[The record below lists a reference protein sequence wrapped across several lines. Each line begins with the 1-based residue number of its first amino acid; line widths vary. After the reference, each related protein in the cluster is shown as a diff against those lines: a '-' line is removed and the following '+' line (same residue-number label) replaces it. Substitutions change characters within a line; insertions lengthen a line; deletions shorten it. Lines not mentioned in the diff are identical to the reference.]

1 MGVRLLAPLF
11 CAIMCTVHL
20 SFNGGDILTIPI
32 FCYVKIFNIWCPT
45 NVLGFIHN
53 NMLEKIKSNLS
64 RVRFDLYLL
73 KGTVEWQD
81 SGVLRLSIGPLKGQC
96 HEIFDFRFF
105 YESVS
110 PKPLSVYQ

>member
-1 MGVRLLAPLF
+1 MDVRLLAPLF

-20 SFNGGDILTIPI
+20 SFSDGDILTIPI
-32 FCYVKIFNIWCPT
+32 FCYVKIVNIWCPT

-64 RVRFDLYLL
+64 LVRYELYLL

-81 SGVLRLSIGPLKGQC
+81 SGVLRLSIGPLRTVPR
-96 HEIFDFRFF
+96 DFRRQVF

-110 PKPLSVYQ
+110 PKPLSVYY